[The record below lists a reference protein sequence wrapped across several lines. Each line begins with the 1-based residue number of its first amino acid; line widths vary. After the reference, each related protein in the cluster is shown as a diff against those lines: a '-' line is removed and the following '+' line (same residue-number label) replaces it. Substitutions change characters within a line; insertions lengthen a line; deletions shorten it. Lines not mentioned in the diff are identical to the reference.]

1 MLNITSEKN
10 LNVSEETSTTKPE
23 PYDGYDIPVFGL
35 DNGKFAYLHITALS
49 CISISFTFT
58 MFVFIVSFKSS
69 RNKFFSKT
77 KSERFVVYMAI
88 CDGLFNMAHS
98 CDHLHIFIT
107 KDHVRPRGLCVF
119 YAFIIGVF
127 ISAQMLMVN
136 IVAINVFSMLFL
148 RRDLSFGKYDW
159 RLLVYTFGIP
169 FIVYLVA
176 AFLGKLGPTGA
187 L

>member
-119 YAFIIGVF
+119 YAFIIGGF
-127 ISAQMLMVN
+127 IW
-136 IVAINVFSMLFL
+136 
-148 RRDLSFGKYDW
+148 RDLSFGKYDW